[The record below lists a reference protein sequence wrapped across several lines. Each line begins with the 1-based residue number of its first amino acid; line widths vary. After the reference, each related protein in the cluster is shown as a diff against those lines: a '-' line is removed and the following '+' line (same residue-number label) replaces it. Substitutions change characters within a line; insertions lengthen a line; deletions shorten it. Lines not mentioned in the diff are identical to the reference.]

1 MDDWSSDNILG
12 ETLDQQDD
20 DAAQSGEESPEVPNP
35 DTTIQPKVPIAHTFP
50 PVHPFAT
57 RPAYSYRFKPQVTV
71 NLAEVE
77 GCGRKLRRNLAQ
89 VRRHIDSTA
98 PILNHI
104 ETRTWLNRNLRNRI
118 FVQPHFVYSA
128 ETYPAMCFP
137 DKPVDCVT
145 TRFVRSAMNKVKCPI
160 FDLCVIMHLMYESL
174 RVFWTPEGRRLITGA
189 SSGEFTLWNGT
200 AFNFETILQAHD
212 SAVRSMRWSHNDM
225 WMITADND
233 GFVKYWQANMNNV
246 AMFQAH
252 KECVRDIS
260 FSPNDLKFATASDDG
275 TVRVWDFISINEER
289 VLRGHGSD
297 VRAVDWHPQKGLLVS
312 GSRDS
317 QQPVKLWDPR
327 NGQCISTLHCH
338 KNAVLCTQWNQNGNW
353 LLTGSRDHLIKMI
366 DIRMMKELMTFK
378 SHRKEV
384 SAIAWH
390 PFHEGLFVSAG
401 TDGSMIFWHVNY
413 EKELASMENAHD
425 QAIWAVKW
433 HPLGHIL
440 ASGSNDNNTYVDDRK
455 FWTRNKIG
463 DTIEDFYCVPQS
475 MHEQTTTSENNKE
488 TNDDAETATEK
499 QKRELNEIHGIQ
511 IPGMG
516 LEADILEKI
525 REKAEREAPALPAL
539 GGIAAGM
546 DANAASV
553 KRTLLKKPPPKKAQ
567 RQFERVWNVS
577 TSDGTNLMDYA
588 LSSASRVPKPS
599 LLGRPPDHL
608 VVQYPMDPMPAYE
621 IDPLDSA
628 IYVTAPQDY
637 YSENWSIDGSGLPPM
652 GFQHSS
658 SALHGHLSFDTF
670 DDHQQLVEL
679 VDPNT
684 YVADEEH
691 VDGVYGIPY
700 SEEYNVEQS
709 FHNDDYT
716 NPAQY
721 TSDHYSHMHSGSS
734 YSHAYG
740 AEFEKGFDDHYIDQ
754 YNREH
759 LYQDQYDDQQYASG
773 QFVDRYT
780 DDQYLDEY
788 GVEQY
793 SAEQPY
799 PEQYERRNKITSP
812 KHSYSQSSV
821 RYKDRSERHYHDSA
835 SSYFP
840 NQRNDYS
847 YSAQGT
853 GASGRSSSEMY
864 KPLLSSG
871 FHEKHQQSRTY
882 MHESHSTAASPLL
895 QTDPRMKTTRTRDGS
910 LLPTPTDQ
918 APLAYL
924 DRQEET
930 LLESSSVPRDPRL
943 SRQDRWSSSGGS
955 SLQDPRLTKKR
966 NLPHSRAGYE
976 SYERISRSVT
986 EMDRRDTSAGR
997 SGSIRSRGKSV
1008 LSQQMRSD
1016 KNHQF
1021 SYMSKQRMSSP
1032 PIDSG
1037 GLLPNP
1043 GHSWSHSTTQDPR
1056 LRDVMY
1062 SRDPRITSRT
1072 TLYSSSDEPE
1082 ALMNRSGGGIPL
1094 NAKRSWNAG
1103 VSGSDAHLEKR
1114 RYPSEQS
1121 LISGRYRNETTDP
1134 RLKNRPKESVYHS
1147 NSQRDFDRS
1156 SYDKYGSEYRS
1167 SRRYDDVK

>member
-1 MDDWSSDNILG
+1 MDDWTSENA
-12 ETLDQQDD
+12 LDEAVDQLDD
-20 DAAQSGEESPEVPNP
+20 DAIQSGEESSEVPNA
-35 DTTIQPKVPIAHTFP
+35 DTTVQPKVPIVPNFP
-50 PVHPFAT
+50 PMHPFST

-104 ETRTWLNRNLRNRI
+104 ETRAWLNRNLRDRI

-137 DKPVDCVT
+137 DKPIDCVT

-160 FDLCVIMHLMYESL
+160 FDLC
-174 RVFWTPEGRRLITGA
+174 WTPEGRRLITGA

-327 NGQCISTLHCH
+327 NGQCLSTLHCH
-338 KNAVLCTQWNQNGNW
+338 KNAVMCTQWNQNGNW

-390 PFHEGLFVSAG
+390 PLHEGLFVSGG

-425 QAIWAVKW
+425 QAIWAIKW

-440 ASGSNDNNTYVDDRK
+440 ASGSNDNNTK

-475 MHEQTTTSENNKE
+475 MHEQSASEANKE
-488 TNDDAETATEK
+488 ANDETETAAEK
-499 QKRELNEIHGIQ
+499 QKREFNEILGIQ

-525 REKAEREAPALPAL
+525 REKAEREAPTLPAL

-577 TSDGTNLMDYA
+577 TSDGTNFVDYA
-588 LSSASRVPKPS
+588 MSSASRIPKPS

-608 VVQYPMDPMPAYE
+608 VVQYPMDQMPAYE
-621 IDPLDSA
+621 IDPVDSA
-628 IYVTAPQDY
+628 IYVASSHDY
-637 YSENWSIDGSGLPPM
+637 YTENWSVDGSGLPST

-658 SALHGHLSFDTF
+658 SALHGHLNFDTF

-679 VDPNT
+679 VDPT
-684 YVADEEH
+684 TSSYVADEEH
-691 VDGVYGIPY
+691 MDGVYGVPY

-716 NPAQY
+716 NQAPYA
-721 TSDHYSHMHSGSS
+721 SDRYSHLHSGGS
-734 YSHAYG
+734 YSRAYG
-740 AEFEKGFDDHYIDQ
+740 AEFEKGYDDHYIGQ

-759 LYQDQYDDQQYASG
+759 HYQDQYDEQQYASG
-773 QFVDRYT
+773 QFVDQYT
-780 DDQYLDEY
+780 DDQYTDDQYAEEY
-788 GVEQY
+788 AVEQY
-793 SAEQPY
+793 GAEQQY
-799 PEQYERRNKITSP
+799 PEHYERGNRIRSP
-812 KHSYSQSSV
+812 AHSYSQSSM
-821 RYKDRSERHYHDSA
+821 RYKDRSERHYHERS
-835 SSYFP
+835 
-840 NQRNDYS
+840 
-847 YSAQGT
+847 GT
-853 GASGRSSSEMY
+853 SGRSSSEMY
-864 KPLLSSG
+864 KPLLSGG
-871 FHEKHQQSRTY
+871 FHENHQQSRTY
-882 MHESHSTAASPLL
+882 MQESHSAANSPLL
-895 QTDPRMKTTRTRDGS
+895 PTDPRMKTTRTRDGS

-918 APLAYL
+918 APLAYHSTL
-924 DRQEET
+924 DRQEES

-943 SRQDRWSSSGGS
+943 SRQDRWSAASGGS
-955 SLQDPRLTKKR
+955 GLQDPRLAKKR
-966 NLPHSRAGYE
+966 NLPHSRAGFE
-976 SYERISRSVT
+976 SYERIPRSVT
-986 EMDRRDTSAGR
+986 EIDRRDTTAGR
-997 SGSIRSRGKSV
+997 SGSMRSRGKSAM
-1008 LSQQMRSD
+1008 SQQLRSD
-1016 KNHQF
+1016 RNHQL
-1021 SYMSKQRMSSP
+1021 SYMSKQSLSSQP
-1032 PIDSG
+1032 VDSG

-1043 GHSWSHSTTQDPR
+1043 DHSWSQSTAQDPR
-1056 LRDVMY
+1056 LRGVLY
-1062 SRDPRITSRT
+1062 SRDPRITGRT
-1072 TLYSSSDEPE
+1072 TLYSNSDEPE
-1082 ALMNRSGGGIPL
+1082 ALMNRSGGIAL

-1103 VSGSDAHLEKR
+1103 VSGSDAQLEKR
-1114 RYPSEQS
+1114 RYTGEQP
-1121 LISGRYRNETTDP
+1121 LISGRYRSETADP

-1147 NSQRDFDRS
+1147 NSQRDFDHNT
-1156 SYDKYGSEYRS
+1156 YDKYGSEYRS
-1167 SRRYDDVK
+1167 SRRYDDDK